1 MLLWIAKIRTLT
13 FSLSGRMLEHN
24 IVYNSIRKEFLSVSV
39 SIKNKRTIIVDDRT
53 FVWYIAEDDES
64 DHLILNIISND
75 KKIICSV
82 PMDTPT
88 AYLISKGNEL
98 QGKKTSGTWERYR
111 LPFVIPKIITPG
123 FVSEVIQWIMNGD
136 GMEQISWN
144 QEKYPV

>member
-1 MLLWIAKIRTLT
+1 
-13 FSLSGRMLEHN
+13 MLEHN
-24 IVYNSIRKEFLSVSV
+24 IVYNSIRKELLSVSV